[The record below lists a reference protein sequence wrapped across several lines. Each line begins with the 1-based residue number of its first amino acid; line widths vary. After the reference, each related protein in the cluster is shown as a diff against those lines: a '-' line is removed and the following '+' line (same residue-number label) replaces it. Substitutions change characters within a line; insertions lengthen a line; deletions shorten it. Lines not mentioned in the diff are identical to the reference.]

1 LFDKPAFKN
10 LIVNGLV
17 LAQDGSKMSKSKRNY
32 PDPMLVVNKYG
43 ADALRLYLI
52 NSPVVKAETLK
63 FKEDGVKDILKDV
76 FLPWYNAYKF
86 LLQNIDYFNN
96 REQTSFMWS
105 ESTSYG
111 QSDNVMDKWIISFT
125 QSLLLFV
132 KEEMAAYRLY
142 TVLPRLMKFIDNLT
156 NWYVRT
162 NRKRL
167 KGEGNS
173 SEDCRAALD
182 TLFSVVYTMVRVF
195 APFTPFL
202 TEHMYQGLKNLVDWS
217 KDDQTKSDKERASV
231 HYLMIPKPR
240 EDLINEDIERS
251 VDGMQKV
258 VELGR
263 VIRDRETMPLKYP
276 LPELVLIHKDQKC
289 LDDVHTLQGYV
300 LDELNIKKL
309 TLSRDKE
316 KYGVKLRAEPD
327 HKTLGARLKGE
338 FKKVTKEI
346 KGLSDKQVSEFVRD
360 GSIDVL
366 GNKLGPEDLR
376 IMYTFEGNAEKY
388 KAHSDQDILVLVD
401 CTPDQSMMDE
411 GIAREVVNRVQKL
424 RKKAKLQP
432 KDDVCVQY
440 TLTPPDHDLGRII
453 KEHQEYIES
462 TTKNVMTLEPQ
473 TGEVVT
479 EEEYELKG
487 AKMILKITKVQSSS
501 ASASKSVIMENF
513 GQPGVPYVNVV
524 SDENC
529 GVVFLEN
536 PVGKNKLN
544 SLAQVQEQIQLL
556 FNKKSSSIDMFID
569 STCVTKIN
577 STSVLDLNGKTLY
590 LSPSVGKNMVNG
602 SCCPFI
608 NINHGNTQGCF
619 LVENP
624 KGCSNGESA
633 KDVIDIVFGKSVQ
646 KLDNTLIEKVQWSK
660 VVGKTLNAA

>member
-1 LFDKPAFKN
+1 MLTVKCIFCLKRKFEFSLIQILFDILMF
-10 LIVNGLV
+10 
-17 LAQDGSKMSKSKRNY
+17 
-32 PDPMLVVNKYG
+32 ML
-43 ADALRLYLI
+43 
-52 NSPVVKAETLK
+52 
-63 FKEDGVKDILKDV
+63 
-76 FLPWYNAYKF
+76 
-86 LLQNIDYFNN
+86 
-96 REQTSFMWS
+96 
-105 ESTSYG
+105 
-111 QSDNVMDKWIISFT
+111 
-125 QSLLLFV
+125 
-132 KEEMAAYRLY
+132 
-142 TVLPRLMKFIDNLT
+142 
-156 NWYVRT
+156 
-162 NRKRL
+162 
-167 KGEGNS
+167 
-173 SEDCRAALD
+173 
-182 TLFSVVYTMVRVF
+182 
-195 APFTPFL
+195 
-202 TEHMYQGLKNLVDWS
+202 
-217 KDDQTKSDKERASV
+217 
-231 HYLMIPKPR
+231 
-240 EDLINEDIERS
+240 
-251 VDGMQKV
+251 
-258 VELGR
+258 
-263 VIRDRETMPLKYP
+263 
-276 LPELVLIHKDQKC
+276 
-289 LDDVHTLQGYV
+289 
-300 LDELNIKKL
+300 
-309 TLSRDKE
+309 
-316 KYGVKLRAEPD
+316 
-327 HKTLGARLKGE
+327 
-338 FKKVTKEI
+338 
-346 KGLSDKQVSEFVRD
+346 
-360 GSIDVL
+360 
-366 GNKLGPEDLR
+366 
-376 IMYTFEGNAEKY
+376 
-388 KAHSDQDILVLVD
+388 
-401 CTPDQSMMDE
+401 QSMMDE

-524 SDENC
+524 SDGNC